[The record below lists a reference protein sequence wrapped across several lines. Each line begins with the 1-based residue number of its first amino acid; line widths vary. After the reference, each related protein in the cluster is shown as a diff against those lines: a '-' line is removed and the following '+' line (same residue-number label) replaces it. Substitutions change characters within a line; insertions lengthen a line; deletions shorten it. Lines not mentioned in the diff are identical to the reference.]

1 MSPET
6 LRDAPDA
13 ELAALL
19 DAYLSALQTGRQ
31 PDRKALLQKHPEV
44 AATLDCL
51 DALER
56 LAPAGEL
63 SEATSASEATTLPFR
78 EASQASDDIAAAAP
92 AVWFGHFK
100 LLAELGRGGMGVVYK
115 ARQKDLDRLVALKMI
130 LGNQLASEEQVRRF
144 QVEAQA
150 VARLSHPHIVHI
162 YETGEVHGQ
171 QYFAMQYVDGP
182 SLAARLKRGPLPVE
196 EATRCL
202 IPVAHAVAYLHTR
215 GVVHRDL
222 KPANILLD
230 AAGYPYVTDFGLV
243 KLLEADS
250 HMTHSGVIIGTP
262 SYMAP
267 EQAAGHHAVVGP
279 RSDVYSLG
287 AILYEMLTGRPPFRE
302 ETPLDTLVQVLEGEP
317 AALRQLNPKV
327 PHELELMCLKC
338 LAKDANERYTTAA
351 ELADDLERFT
361 RGEAIR
367 ARPQSVGQRLA
378 RWLRQE
384 PALASHLVVIALCA
398 VISQL
403 SYHLFHP
410 ATAATHAKVMANL
423 GAWAILSV
431 ACQWLLRRER
441 YPDLV
446 RLTWLTVDAILITAE
461 LWLVEA
467 VYSPLLIIYALF
479 IVASGLWFR
488 TWLVWCTTALAVA
501 GYTFLLVDAAGR
513 GSLGQSPHYHV
524 IVYVGLLVLG
534 FMVAYQVQRVRVL
547 SRYYERRPLP

>member
-1 MSPET
+1 MSSPM
-6 LRDAPDA
+6 LHDAPDA
-13 ELAALL
+13 ELAAML
-19 DAYLSALQTGRQ
+19 DAYLSALQAGRQ
-31 PDRKALLQKHPEV
+31 PDKKALLQRYPEL

-51 DALER
+51 EALER
-56 LAPAGEL
+56 LVPTAEVR
-63 SEATSASEATTLPFR
+63 EANSASEATTLPVH
-78 EASQASDDIAAAAP
+78 EASQGSDGAAAAAP
-92 AVWFGHFK
+92 AVWFGHFE
-100 LLAELGRGGMGVVYK
+100 LLGELGRGGMGIVYK
-115 ARQKDLDRLVALKMI
+115 ARQKDLDRVVALKMI
-130 LGNQLASEEQVRRF
+130 LGNQFASEDQVRRF

-171 QYFAMQYVDGP
+171 QYFAMQYVEGS
-182 SLAARLKRGPLPVE
+182 SLAERLKCGPLPVE
-196 EATRCL
+196 EAARCL
-202 IPVAHAVAYLHTR
+202 IRVAHAVAYLHTR

-230 AAGYPYVTDFGLV
+230 ADGYPYVTDFGLV

-287 AILYEMLTGRPPFRE
+287 AILYEMLTGRPPFQE

-317 AALRQLNPKV
+317 ASLRQLNPKV
-327 PHELELMCLKC
+327 PHELELVCLKC
-338 LAKDANERYTTAA
+338 LAKDVTERYTAA
-351 ELADDLERFT
+351 ELAEDLDRFT

-367 ARPQSVGQRLA
+367 ARPHSFAQRLA

-431 ACQWLLRRER
+431 ACQWFLRRER
-441 YPDLV
+441 HPDLV
-446 RLTWLTVDAILITAE
+446 RLIWLTVDAILITAE

-488 TWLVWCTTALAVA
+488 TWLVWCTTALAIA

-513 GSLGQSPHYHV
+513 DALGQSPHYHV
-524 IVYVGLLVLG
+524 IVYVGLLALG